1 MQKNKF
7 AIALVSAMFAV
18 SSPYSFAESIEY
30 SMVQQR
36 YEKINAGVALVDSVR
51 SALLSSYSKNNAW
64 PVNPSRLVTDQFIG
78 TITAP
83 WGSAAAGVVAA
94 GGNSYTLTLATP
106 DPLVAQGI
114 ASKLGAVA
122 VGNSVQLIIPV
133 PAAASIAD
141 SMLSRV
147 AVPGQPDRN
156 KMFTDIDMNS
166 RALSN
171 VGKIDVVLINAQ
183 QSNVGSLTVET
194 ALDVKPDATF
204 RRNVTIAGDQSVA
217 GKSTSAQLESN
228 YIKINGGADLL
239 GPVNVTGDVNSSSVI
254 ASRDVVAGQS
264 VRGASGQ
271 FNTLIVNTAVQ
282 ADSALLNK
290 AEITSLTA
298 GNANVTGLFKALGPS
313 EFVQDALFRGSVMVN
328 GALTVGGIASA
339 LDIRESGIL
348 LRDKY
353 LGIGAKAADADKLD
367 GLDSTAFAQR
377 GTANTFTGVN
387 TYTQALKADG
397 GLTVDGKNVVS
408 ADGTTLYENGTA
420 LSSKYLG
427 INAKAASAVTA
438 DTAVN
443 ATNAA
448 NAANADKL
456 DGLDSTAFAQRGAA
470 NTFTGSNSFT
480 QTVIANGGLSAGG
493 KTVISAD
500 GSTLYENGTALSSK
514 YLGINA
520 KAASAVTADTAVN
533 ATNAANAANA
543 DKLDGLDSTA
553 FAQRG
558 AANTFTGI
566 NTFTQAIRADGGISA
581 GGKTVVSADG
591 STLYENGVALSSKYL
606 GKNETAQDAHKL
618 GGVAAASYARTD
630 IDEVFDRT
638 VTFTGRAYARNGLHV
653 QNDWVRVDG
662 QNGLYFESYG
672 GGWHM
677 TDSSTLRAYG
687 GKSIFT
693 TGAMYEYGTELS
705 QRYLGK
711 NDKAVSAT
719 TADNADKLGNVLA
732 ANYAR
737 KDVANS
743 FNGLQTFNGGI
754 RSVGSSV
761 LDAVTVNNN
770 LTVNGD
776 LLFKDATG
784 TTRTMKDT
792 YSKVT
797 SLETWKKACQLDVK
811 STECGLDIA
820 SDTGGG
826 SKIVWSGASKTVT
839 NTWGVGSYN
848 ITADIPMTSGYE
860 IGSISGTV
868 SSDGSR
874 SLLYY
879 AVLVDN
885 VGSEGGATKYELAI
899 YGSVI
904 NGSFGVYYL
913 DLRGR
918 PQYYNMRS
926 ISKI

>member
-147 AVPGQPDRN
+147 VVPGQPDRN

-470 NTFTGSNSFT
+470 NTFTG
-480 QTVIANGGLSAGG
+480 
-493 KTVISAD
+493 
-500 GSTLYENGTALSSK
+500 
-514 YLGINA
+514 
-520 KAASAVTADTAVN
+520 
-533 ATNAANAANA
+533 
-543 DKLDGLDSTA
+543 
-553 FAQRG
+553 
-558 AANTFTGI
+558 I

-797 SLETWKKACQLDVK
+797 SLEAWKRACQIDVR
-811 STECGLDIA
+811 SPDCGLNI
-820 SDTGGG
+820 TGDGG
-826 SKIVWSGASKTVT
+826 SSSGPVVVWTGDSYRVPITWGAGTYQVSAGKTVT
-839 NTWGVGSYN
+839 VVVSATKTCG
-848 ITADIPMTSGYE
+848 ITKSAEDANLDVRCNHTNRNEPGEFHAFYS
-860 IGSISGTV
+860 V
-868 SSDGSR
+868 Q
-874 SLLYY
+874 Y
-879 AVLVDN
+879 AGLVD
-885 VGSEGGATKYELAI
+885 TKITKVTKL
-899 YGSVI
+899 
-904 NGSFGVYYL
+904 
-913 DLRGR
+913 
-918 PQYYNMRS
+918 
-926 ISKI
+926 

>member
-78 TITAP
+78 TVTAP

-166 RALSN
+166 QALSN

-353 LGIGAKAADADKLD
+353 LGIGAKAAD
-367 GLDSTAFAQR
+367 
-377 GTANTFTGVN
+377 
-387 TYTQALKADG
+387 
-397 GLTVDGKNVVS
+397 
-408 ADGTTLYENGTA
+408 
-420 LSSKYLG
+420 
-427 INAKAASAVTA
+427 
-438 DTAVN
+438 
-443 ATNAA
+443 
-448 NAANADKL
+448 
-456 DGLDSTAFAQRGAA
+456 
-470 NTFTGSNSFT
+470 
-480 QTVIANGGLSAGG
+480 
-493 KTVISAD
+493 
-500 GSTLYENGTALSSK
+500 
-514 YLGINA
+514 
-520 KAASAVTADTAVN
+520 
-533 ATNAANAANA
+533 A

-797 SLETWKKACQLDVK
+797 SLEAWKRACQIDVR
-811 STECGLDIA
+811 SPDCGLNI
-820 SDTGGG
+820 TGDGG
-826 SKIVWSGASKTVT
+826 SSSGPVVVWTGDSYRVPITWGAGTYQVSAGKTVT
-839 NTWGVGSYN
+839 VVVSATKTCG
-848 ITADIPMTSGYE
+848 ITKSAEDANLDVRCNHTNRNEPGEFHAFYS
-860 IGSISGTV
+860 V
-868 SSDGSR
+868 Q
-874 SLLYY
+874 Y
-879 AVLVDN
+879 AGLVD
-885 VGSEGGATKYELAI
+885 TKITKVTKL
-899 YGSVI
+899 
-904 NGSFGVYYL
+904 
-913 DLRGR
+913 
-918 PQYYNMRS
+918 
-926 ISKI
+926 